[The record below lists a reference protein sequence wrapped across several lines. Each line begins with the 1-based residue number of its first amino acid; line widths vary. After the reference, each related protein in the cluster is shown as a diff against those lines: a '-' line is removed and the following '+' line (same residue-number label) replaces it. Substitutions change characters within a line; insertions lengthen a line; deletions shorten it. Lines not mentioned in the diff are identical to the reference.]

1 MATMYKDDELDT
13 ANNITMKG
21 LRLLEEAVEYIQVML
36 ETLRLATYQRYYCG
50 IKTSVLI
57 I

>member
-21 LRLLEEAVEYIQVML
+21 LRLLEEAVEYIPGN
-36 ETLRLATYQRYYCG
+36 AG
-50 IKTSVLI
+50 NFAIGNLI
-57 I
+57 NAIIVE